1 MEDIIHHQHT
11 ALKESVLVVYCLMNG
26 RELRSYEL
34 KTISQRIS
42 SMSTTK
48 DAKKPELMTIKP
60 QASHK
65 EIKRNLIA
73 YLARQGITVKMN
85 KKM

>member
-1 MEDIIHHQHT
+1 MEDIIHHQYT
-11 ALKESVLVVYCLMNG
+11 PLKESVLVVYCLMNG

-48 DAKKPELMTIKP
+48 NAKKPELMTIKP
-60 QASHK
+60 QASHA

-73 YLARQGITVKMN
+73 YLARQGIQVKTAQ
-85 KKM
+85 K

>member
-1 MEDIIHHQHT
+1 MEDIIHHQYT
-11 ALKESVLVVYCLMNG
+11 PLKESVLVVYCLMNG

-60 QASHK
+60 QASHE

-73 YLARQGITVKMN
+73 YLARQGIHVKTA
-85 KKM
+85 KK